1 MPVTPLVLVHG
12 GASAATIW
20 DLVVPGIDG
29 PVLAVDLPGRGIHPA
44 PLESVTLHSA
54 ARSVVADIDAA
65 GFDEVVLAGHSLA
78 GCSMPTAIALLGPRV
93 RHAVFIA
100 CTVPEDGTSAFDTL
114 EPEVK
119 DRATRVGPG
128 GGAATATSDFTRQ
141 MFGNDLDED
150 QLEWMR
156 RRLVPEGYGLTSEAV
171 DLSPLKAPFPR
182 TWVRPLHDRIIVPE
196 KQRRFA
202 RNVGNCRMID
212 IDAAHM
218 CMISQPDELAR
229 ILSVIATEP
238 DAPAGYELGEG

>member
-1 MPVTPLVLVHG
+1 MSAVPVVLIHG

-20 DLVVPGIDG
+20 DLVVPRIDG

-44 PLESVTLHSA
+44 PLNSVTLKSA
-54 ARSVVADIDAA
+54 AESVVADIDAT

-78 GCSMPTAIALLGPRV
+78 GCSIPATISLLGPRV
-93 RHAVFIA
+93 RHVVFVA

-119 DRATRVGPG
+119 ERATRVGPG
-128 GGAATATSDFTRQ
+128 GGPATATSDFTRQ

-156 RRLVPEGYGLTSEAV
+156 QRLVPEGYGLTSEAV
-171 DLSPLKAPFPR
+171 DLSPLKGPFPR
-182 TWVRPLHDRIIVPE
+182 SWVRPLHDRIIAPD
-196 KQRRFA
+196 KQLRFA

-212 IDAAHM
+212 LDAAHM
-218 CMISQPDELAR
+218 CMISKPDELAR
-229 ILSVIATEP
+229 IFSDIAADP
-238 DAPAGYELGEG
+238 DAVGGYPLG